1 LRLEVGPC
9 GAEVVER
16 ALRGG
21 EGQMHQLAGGVVDEH
36 QQRALGAARL
46 EPVMLAAVDLD
57 QLTIA
62 APPWT
67 GLVDALLALGPGEP
81 EPVLDHPLA
90 QGLVRNP

>member
-1 LRLEVGPC
+1 VRLEIGPC

-46 EPVMLAAVDLD
+46 EPGMLAAIDLD
-57 QLTIA
+57 QLT
-62 APPWT
+62 
-67 GLVDALLALGPGEP
+67 LGSTDRLPGE
-81 EPVLDHPLA
+81 
-90 QGLVRNP
+90 